1 MGVDVS
7 AFDVKANEMGDL
19 LMVKGGVE
27 QYLQMVEGHMNVPDE
42 FLLLPLVMSA
52 VSPTSPTIQ
61 SASLP

>member
-27 QYLQMVEGHMNVPDE
+27 QYLQMVEGHMRRVPA
-42 FLLLPLVMSA
+42 SA
-52 VSPTSPTIQ
+52 VSDVCGFADFSDHTICL
-61 SASLP
+61 SSLVT